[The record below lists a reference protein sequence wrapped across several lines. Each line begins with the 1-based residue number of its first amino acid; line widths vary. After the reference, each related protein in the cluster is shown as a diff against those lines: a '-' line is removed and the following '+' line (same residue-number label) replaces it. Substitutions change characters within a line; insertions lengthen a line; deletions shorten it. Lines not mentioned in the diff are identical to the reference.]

1 MWRADVC
8 NSISLKRTE
17 KAMKR
22 GRRNKMSGAFFFSDP
37 WPLRKC
43 FHVLCLSRLRAKKE
57 NILSSKPHATDS
69 FWSQINQP
77 CVSDHV
83 TLFVLCAI
91 PNISCFN
98 SPRTPIPIL
107 SHTHCTYTRIHIHT
121 THAHSDFPFPVRKIT
136 WTGRMACF
144 NATCS
149 GRKTGRGVQGC
160 PTWNAHRV
168 RGNPELMAALQ
179 LLNTVS
185 KVSLEHFFFCFSTAI
200 MRSAFACAK
209 MLVLKICLFSDN
221 KFQYKLTDQAA

>member
-1 MWRADVC
+1 MA
-8 NSISLKRTE
+8 SQ
-17 KAMKR
+17 
-22 GRRNKMSGAFFFSDP
+22 KMF
-37 WPLRKC
+37 
-43 FHVLCLSRLRAKKE
+43 
-57 NILSSKPHATDS
+57 
-69 FWSQINQP
+69 P
-77 CVSDHV
+77 CVVSEQTESKEGKHSLLQTTCNRFFLKPNKS
-83 TLFVLCAI
+83 TLCFRSCDTFCALCYSQHILFQLPAH
-91 PNISCFN
+91 PHSN
-98 SPRTPIPIL
+98 TL
-107 SHTHCTYTRIHIHT
+107 SHALHTHTRIHT

-160 PTWNAHRV
+160 PTWNAYRV

-185 KVSLEHFFFCFSTAI
+185 KVSLVHFFFFCFSTAI